1 MHAVV
6 HGYPIQAK
14 TGFRPGRDRE
24 IIVLDRFTFRLPRVR
39 DFTTLSVIRQEQLIT
54 VKPCP
59 ARHVYYTHVEER
71 SIAKKVVF

>member
-14 TGFRPGRDRE
+14 TGFHPGRDRE
-24 IIVLDRFTFRLPRVR
+24 FIVLDRFRFRLPRVR
-39 DFTTLSVIRQEQLIT
+39 DFNTLSVTRQEQLIT

-59 ARHVYYTHVEER
+59 ARHVYYIQVEGR